1 MEKKTPIYSQKSIPI
16 PTRYSYEKKLTAK
29 AEEFL
34 RRLRWKLF
42 AVKNPDQ
49 VPDYESF
56 GFNTLNSPPLDR
68 DLIPFEEDF
77 LAMISNI
84 KYKPVRNQFQDMLK
98 TEVREIKSLDKVTV
112 FADKTKNQYRTSV
125 ADYEKKVV
133 DAITNDYRGV
143 SYDEVRKVDQKSAK
157 FAETFKTTKDKTL
170 ADRIDR
176 STQKSC
182 FISFKDHK
190 EGFPGRVQTRLI
202 NPSKNNLGQISK
214 NILDVIN
221 TTLLIETNLP
231 LWRSSND
238 VVKWFKGLNDKQ
250 NFTFLKLD
258 IQNYYPSISLELLN
272 KAVRWA
278 RRYTPIS
285 RREFDIIKHCRR
297 NFVFFK
303 DGIYRK
309 VENPEFDVS
318 IGAID
323 SCELSDLVGL
333 YLLNGLKQIVKVEH
347 QGLYRDD
354 YLCIVNLS
362 GPLLEKLRQKLFK
375 FFQSHNLSITIEAGV
390 KQTDYLDI
398 SFDLNTGL
406 HRPFRKEDSAPVYIN
421 VDSNHNPSVKKNLPV
436 MISKRLSMLSSNEQV
451 FNQES
456 QIYNEGLRL
465 AGYKDKVKFIP
476 EAENQQ
482 PNRRKRKRKV
492 IYFLPPWNDAVGT
505 PIGRNLFD
513 LMRKHFKPNT
523 LVGKLFNRNTV
534 KIGYSNM
541 PNMKSIITSQNVKL
555 LNHKPAAA
563 PTLVNPKRCDC
574 RGGSVNCPVNGECQE
589 KDVVYS
595 SEVTSNTGVVGYY
608 GSCST
613 TFKARYGNHVSDSNL
628 AHRREA
634 TTLSAHKWSL
644 KDRGINFTQTWKFE
658 THARSYTPEIGYC
671 NLCLTEKYLLNRD
684 LKAKNLVNKRKE
696 VFRKCPHRTKF
707 LLSNCGSF

>member
-297 NFVFFK
+297 NFVFF
-303 DGIYRK
+303 
-309 VENPEFDVS
+309 
-318 IGAID
+318 
-323 SCELSDLVGL
+323 
-333 YLLNGLKQIVKVEH
+333 
-347 QGLYRDD
+347 
-354 YLCIVNLS
+354 
-362 GPLLEKLRQKLFK
+362 
-375 FFQSHNLSITIEAGV
+375 
-390 KQTDYLDI
+390 
-398 SFDLNTGL
+398 
-406 HRPFRKEDSAPVYIN
+406 
-421 VDSNHNPSVKKNLPV
+421 
-436 MISKRLSMLSSNEQV
+436 
-451 FNQES
+451 
-456 QIYNEGLRL
+456 
-465 AGYKDKVKFIP
+465 
-476 EAENQQ
+476 
-482 PNRRKRKRKV
+482 
-492 IYFLPPWNDAVGT
+492 
-505 PIGRNLFD
+505 
-513 LMRKHFKPNT
+513 
-523 LVGKLFNRNTV
+523 
-534 KIGYSNM
+534 
-541 PNMKSIITSQNVKL
+541 NVKL
-555 LNHKPAAA
+555 
-563 PTLVNPKRCDC
+563 
-574 RGGSVNCPVNGECQE
+574 
-589 KDVVYS
+589 DV
-595 SEVTSNTGVVGYY
+595 
-608 GSCST
+608 
-613 TFKARYGNHVSDSNL
+613 RSNL
-628 AHRREA
+628 QA
-634 TTLSAHKWSL
+634 L
-644 KDRGINFTQTWKFE
+644 
-658 THARSYTPEIGYC
+658 
-671 NLCLTEKYLLNRD
+671 
-684 LKAKNLVNKRKE
+684 
-696 VFRKCPHRTKF
+696 
-707 LLSNCGSF
+707 